1 MKIVAEN
8 IKDLFQINLCASR
21 RFDFKIYLVKI
32 VVENIKDLF
41 QINLCASRRLE
52 DLILK
57 YIFNKYIYGRNIL
70 MQRRFSKNIYFS
82 SRRFLGAE
90 AL

>member
-21 RFDFKIYLVKI
+21 RLKDF
-32 VVENIKDLF
+32 
-41 QINLCASRRLE
+41 
-52 DLILK
+52 ILK

-70 MQRRFSKNIYFS
+70 MQRRFSKIYIFPLED
-82 SRRFLGAE
+82 FLELKHCE
-90 AL
+90 AYIKKVAKAILFTKTEA